1 MDVIAGGI
9 NMPVRLFRDMLGEMF
24 MLNRLCFILLAM
36 FVLVGNTWAADNR
49 QKVEMPAM
57 MQDHMLANMRDHLKS
72 LDLIL
77 AALAKG
83 DAKGAADLAE
93 TRLGMSSLDA
103 HGAEHMAPMMPVGMR
118 EIGTSLHHAASRF
131 AVTVR
136 DAELDPPE
144 QGSRK
149 VFAALQEVTAACEAC
164 HAGYRLR

>member
-1 MDVIAGGI
+1 MGKRSSLAVLA
-9 NMPVRLFRDMLGEMF
+9 
-24 MLNRLCFILLAM
+24 ILLLPGAA
-36 FVLVGNTWAADNR
+36 LAADSR

-57 MQDHMLANMRDHLKS
+57 MQEHMLANMRDHLRT
-72 LDLIL
+72 LDEIL

-83 DAKGAADLAE
+83 DAKGASDLAE
-93 TRLGMSSLDA
+93 SRLGMSSLDA
-103 HGAEHMAPMMPVGMR
+103 HGAEHMAPMMPIAMR

-149 VFAALQEVTAACEAC
+149 VFAALGEMTAACEAC

>member
-1 MDVIAGGI
+1 
-9 NMPVRLFRDMLGEMF
+9 
-24 MLNRLCFILLAM
+24 MLNRVCLALLAVFSM
-36 FVLVGNTWAADNR
+36 AGAALAADSR

-57 MQDHMLANMRDHLKS
+57 MQEHMLANMRDHLKT

-83 DAKGAADLAE
+83 DAKGASDLAE
-93 TRLGMSSLDA
+93 SRLGMSSLDA
-103 HGAEHMAPMMPVGMR
+103 HGAEHMAPMMPIAMR

-149 VFAALQEVTAACEAC
+149 VFAALGEMTAACEAC